1 MGFLLS
7 FKMGFQT
14 AFAQTYK
21 RNPQGITKPVHWGC
35 KGVKVLIVLFKVTQG
50 YGICDGH
57 FSKGL

>member
-1 MGFLLS
+1 
-7 FKMGFQT
+7 MGFQT
-14 AFAQTYK
+14 AFAQTGY
-21 RNPQGITKPVHWGC
+21 RDPQGITKPVHWGC